1 MQELKSAAS
10 QRMSDIL
17 AQAGPGKQAQAG
29 RFSNYTGSSSSSYSS
44 SSSSSYGGKSVD
56 TRELRSR
63 LERAID
69 IMQTGLVERDTEV
82 RSLQTQQHCAVLY
95 RVSEITFMTRCTVL
109 RCGVPFLACF
119 CWCWG
124 DGGGGIVAS
133 ISWMGCSSWV
143 LGGVGYLQGCA

>member
-17 AQAGPGKQAQAG
+17 AQAGPG
-29 RFSNYTGSSSSSYSS
+29 RFSNYTGSS

-82 RSLQTQQHCAVLY
+82 RSRQRQ
-95 RVSEITFMTRCTVL
+95 
-109 RCGVPFLACF
+109 
-119 CWCWG
+119 
-124 DGGGGIVAS
+124 
-133 ISWMGCSSWV
+133 
-143 LGGVGYLQGCA
+143 